1 MDGMKRPSV
10 DPGFLRVFRIFVVTQ
25 IVFWVVIGPI
35 MIVVDMA
42 GGGSLSLG
50 EVATLTLAERLRL
63 PNVAP
68 LIGLEVVLLL
78 LLLVPQLP
86 RHMGRWFLP
95 VTLLLGLIPLLVGY
109 YWWPAANPLQT
120 PFVIFSFVML
130 VLIAWQYSFRHI
142 LVYVVCLTIY
152 QVWFKQPIS
161 QIPRSVDV
169 GWLILQGAVM
179 LLVGYVIV
187 QLVATQRQQGQA
199 LADAY
204 EQQAAANVRL
214 QRYAAAVEELSI
226 SRERNRLARELH
238 DTLAHSLS
246 AVAVQLEAVRSLWPV
261 DLQAARHQLDRA
273 DETVRRGLTE
283 ARRSLRDLRASPLRD
298 LGLILA
304 LKELAQTAAE
314 RAGAEL
320 ILHLPEVLEARVS
333 TAVEQGMYRIAQEAL
348 ENVAR
353 HAEADTI
360 TLRLLE
366 SQDVLTLDI
375 EDDGRGL
382 EVEAGSLSV
391 ADGNN
396 HMGLRGMRERATVI
410 GGRLRVQSE
419 AERGTKIR
427 LTVPI

>member
-1 MDGMKRPSV
+1 MKRPVV
-10 DPGFLRVFRIFVVTQ
+10 DPGFLRVFRIFIFTQ
-25 IVFWVVIGPI
+25 IIFWVVIGPI
-35 MIVVDMA
+35 MIIVDMA

-50 EVATLTLAERLRL
+50 EVTTMTLAERLRL

-68 LIGLEVVLLL
+68 LIGLEVVLLA

-86 RHMGRWFLP
+86 RYMGRWFLP
-95 VTLLLGLIPLLVGY
+95 VMLTLGLIPLLVGY
-109 YWWPAANPLQT
+109 YWWPSANPLQT

-142 LVYVVCLTIY
+142 LVYVVCLTLY
-152 QVWFKQPIS
+152 QVWFKEPIY

-169 GWLILQGAVM
+169 GWLMLQGAVM

-187 QLVATQRQQGQA
+187 QLVATQREQRQA

-246 AVAVQLEAVRSLWPV
+246 AIAVQLEAVRSLWQV

-273 DETVRRGLTE
+273 DETARRGLTE

-298 LGLILA
+298 LGLVLA
-304 LKELAQTAAE
+304 LEELAQTAAE
-314 RAGAEL
+314 RTGADL
-320 ILHLPEVLEARVS
+320 ILHLPDVLEARVS
-333 TAVEQGMYRIAQEAL
+333 PVVEQGMYRIAQEAL
-348 ENVAR
+348 ENVTR
-353 HAEADTI
+353 HAEAETI

-366 SQDVLTLDI
+366 SQEGLVLDI
-375 EDDGRGL
+375 EDDGLGL
-382 EVEAGSLSV
+382 EVDAGSLSA
-391 ADGNN
+391 ADGEG
-396 HMGLRGMRERATVI
+396 HMGLRGMHERASVI
-410 GGRLRVQSE
+410 DGRLRVESE
-419 AERGTKIR
+419 AGQGTR
-427 LTVPI
+427 VSLTVRI

>member
-1 MDGMKRPSV
+1 
-10 DPGFLRVFRIFVVTQ
+10 
-25 IVFWVVIGPI
+25 
-35 MIVVDMA
+35 
-42 GGGSLSLG
+42 
-50 EVATLTLAERLRL
+50 
-63 PNVAP
+63 
-68 LIGLEVVLLL
+68 
-78 LLLVPQLP
+78 
-86 RHMGRWFLP
+86 
-95 VTLLLGLIPLLVGY
+95 
-109 YWWPAANPLQT
+109 
-120 PFVIFSFVML
+120 
-130 VLIAWQYSFRHI
+130 
-142 LVYVVCLTIY
+142 
-152 QVWFKQPIS
+152 
-161 QIPRSVDV
+161 
-169 GWLILQGAVM
+169 
-179 LLVGYVIV
+179 
-187 QLVATQRQQGQA
+187 
-199 LADAY
+199 
-204 EQQAAANVRL
+204 
-214 QRYAAAVEELSI
+214 
-226 SRERNRLARELH
+226 
-238 DTLAHSLS
+238 
-246 AVAVQLEAVRSLWPV
+246 
-261 DLQAARHQLDRA
+261 
-273 DETVRRGLTE
+273 
-283 ARRSLRDLRASPLRD
+283 
-298 LGLILA
+298 LILA

-396 HMGLRGMRERATVI
+396 HMGLRGMHERASVI